1 MQSKEKMLMEI
12 GNALQQQYEKWQ
24 AKAKYKLSLDPTS
37 DDLRR
42 LCINLRKVARD
53 DRLLF
58 HYNGHGVPR
67 PTENGEIWVFAKH
80 YTHYMPVSVSDLRS
94 WLGDPSIYVL
104 DSSGSGALI
113 EHFVSTID
121 ASNVSVSYSS
131 EINEE
136 ESSLS
141 GRKFSSTCSND
152 DHCFVLASC
161 RRNEILPFN
170 PKYPAD
176 LFTSCLTTPVLIA
189 IRWFIIQNPLS
200 MGEINPDIANSIPGD
215 VTDRKT
221 PLGNDL

>member
-1 MQSKEKMLMEI
+1 MEI
-12 GNALQQQYEKWQ
+12 GNALQGQYEKWQ

-42 LCINLRKVARD
+42 LCINLRKVARN

-94 WLGDPSIYVL
+94 WLGEPSIYIL

-113 EHFVSTID
+113 EHFVTTSSTAD
-121 ASNVSVSYSS
+121 PFSFHGSAL
-131 EINEE
+131 NEE
-136 ESSLS
+136 EGSPADK
-141 GRKFSSTCSND
+141 KFNHSFSD

-161 RRNEILPFN
+161 RRNEILSFN
-170 PKYPAD
+170 PQYPAD

-189 IRWFIIQNPLS
+189 IRWFIIQNPMS
-200 MGEINPDIANSIPGD
+200 MGEINPDIVDEIPGD

-221 PLGNDL
+221 PKGMNVYTACGR